1 VLVGHLFSES
11 VNLHFSTFYHQLSS
25 FAVSNHPETEGF
37 GRFAP
42 PVEVGDDKHDEE
54 EEEES
59 VSEENS
65 EFISSA
71 ELRRNRMSSK
81 G

>member
-1 VLVGHLFSES
+1 MS
-11 VNLHFSTFYHQLSS
+11 VNIYSASHHQVSS
-25 FAVSNHPETEGF
+25 FAASNLPETVGF

-42 PVEVGDDKHDEE
+42 PVEVDDDKHDEDQ

-71 ELRRNRMSSK
+71 ELRRNRMRSK